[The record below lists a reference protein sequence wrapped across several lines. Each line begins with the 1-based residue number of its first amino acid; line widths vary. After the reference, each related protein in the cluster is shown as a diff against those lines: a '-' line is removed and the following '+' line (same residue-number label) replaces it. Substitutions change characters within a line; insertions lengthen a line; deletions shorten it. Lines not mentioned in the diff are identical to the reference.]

1 MKLFLNLANLFK
13 AINLIVFMQELKL
26 LNNKDVKHIKKRIK
40 DIWDSDIETDYGY
53 LLSEKDKLF
62 IVNKEVAKIEWKNLR
77 LSSIGITIG
86 TYEEKGFRLNVE
98 GSQLIGKHAKKNIVE
113 LDEDQIKRWLLGN
126 DLDIDDELRVQ
137 IDKKIKD
144 DKLDVKEFLLIE
156 NNGDF
161 YGTGRIK
168 DDKILSFLSK
178 SRKLVDV
185 I

>member
-1 MKLFLNLANLFK
+1 
-13 AINLIVFMQELKL
+13 MQELKL
-26 LNNKDVKHIKKRIK
+26 LNNKDIKQIKKRIK
-40 DIWDSDIETDYGY
+40 EIWDSEIKEDYGF
-53 LLSEKDKLF
+53 LLSENGKLF
-62 IVNKEVAKIEWKNLR
+62 IVNKEVGQIDWKNLR
-77 LSSIGITIG
+77 LSSIGISIG
-86 TYEEKGFRLNVE
+86 TYEDKGFRLNVE
-98 GSQLIGKHAKKNIVE
+98 GSQLVGKHAKKNILE
-113 LDEDQIKRWLLGN
+113 LDDEQIKRWLLGN

-144 DKLDVKEFLLIE
+144 DKFDVKEFLLIE